1 MPPCVRLH
9 PGRDAIPSMDV
20 LEALLSPLAV
30 QRRGRLVVCVET
42 GSAW

>member
-1 MPPCVRLH
+1 
-9 PGRDAIPSMDV
+9 MDM

-30 QRRGRLVVCVET
+30 QRRGRIVVFVET